1 VIDPAPTSDFVS
13 HLKQLGDE
21 RVWLVGGGKLGT
33 FQHFVEKLLPDL
45 REEEI
50 VSKVMK
56 TYKALAPSQEEP
68 GSAPE
73 HLDDD

>member
-1 VIDPAPTSDFVS
+1 
-13 HLKQLGDE
+13 
-21 RVWLVGGGKLGT
+21 LVGGGKLGT